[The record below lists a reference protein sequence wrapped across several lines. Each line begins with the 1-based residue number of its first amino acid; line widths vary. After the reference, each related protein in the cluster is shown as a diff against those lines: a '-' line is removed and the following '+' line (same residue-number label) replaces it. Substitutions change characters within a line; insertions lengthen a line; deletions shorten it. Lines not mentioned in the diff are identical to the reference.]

1 MKARGCLG
9 TSETVSDGRSRSPC
23 GAMVEGDMEEQE
35 EAGTEGMTLY
45 NREPLK
51 DFKKNYNISLYFQ
64 KERYYSS
71 VEDEPKRSE
80 NEEKAMESKDDLA
93 SNTDETG

>member
-1 MKARGCLG
+1 MKARGSLG
-9 TSETVSDGRSRSPC
+9 TSETVSDGRSQSPC
-23 GAMVEGDMEEQE
+23 GAMVESDMEEQE

-71 VEDEPKRSE
+71 VEDEPKGSE
-80 NEEKAMESKDDLA
+80 NEEKAMESKDNSA
-93 SNTDETG
+93 SSTDKTG

>member
-1 MKARGCLG
+1 MSTGG
-9 TSETVSDGRSRSPC
+9 TDIKYVHMR
-23 GAMVEGDMEEQE
+23 
-35 EAGTEGMTLY
+35 
-45 NREPLK
+45 
-51 DFKKNYNISLYFQ
+51 LYFQ

-93 SNTDETG
+93 SSTDETG